1 MEKAIVVE
9 TTEQYDAVLELQSAE
24 PGTGRDLTADEQAV
38 ADSILDAEDGYV
50 VLRATADN
58 DGQGQGRPVWYLGDE
73 EAPATWDASGHT
85 CWPAGATWPRE
96 APADPREPQKLAVE
110 QVGIDYACRSN
121 DVDDDEEAADL
132 AVSELLDDPAGWVRF
147 VPAHWQPAAWVDCYR
162 ESYAAAWGR

>member
-1 MEKAIVVE
+1 MTKAIIIE
-9 TTEQYDAVLELQSAE
+9 TNGQYDEILAVQAAE
-24 PGTGRDLTADEQAV
+24 PGTGRDLTADEQAI
-38 ADSILDAEDGYV
+38 ADTILDAEDGYV

-58 DGQGQGRPVWYLGDE
+58 DGQGQPVWYLGDE

-96 APADPREPQKLAVE
+96 APTDPRDAAEMAVA
-110 QVGIDYACRSN
+110 QAAVDYPVRRD
-121 DVDDDEEAADL
+121 DVDDAEEAAYV
-132 AVSELLDDPAGWVRF
+132 AVSELLDDPAGWPRF

>member
-1 MEKAIVVE
+1 MEKAHIQKSTDE
-9 TTEQYDAVLELQSAE
+9 IDAIIALQSAE

-38 ADSILDAEDGYV
+38 ADSILDAEDGCV

-58 DGQGQGRPVWYLGDE
+58 EGQGQPVWYLGDE
-73 EAPATWDASGHT
+73 EAPYTWDAISHT

-132 AVSELLDDPAGWVRF
+132 AVSELLDDPAGWCRF
-147 VPAHWQPAAWVDCYR
+147 VPAHWQPVAWVECYR
-162 ESYAAAWGR
+162 TAYAAAWGR